1 MKFSQE
7 IMLCFKIGQPV
18 AWAIMD
24 TEDAITY
31 KEFFKAIQARVPQA
45 VIKVI
50 MTDDGAV
57 LL

>member
-1 MKFSQE
+1 M
-7 IMLCFKIGQPV
+7 GQLV

-31 KEFFKAIQARVPQA
+31 KEFFKAIQAKVPQA
-45 VIKVI
+45 MIKVN